1 MIFALCG
8 KLTVPVKQAF
18 FILASTIVKLYRRS
32 LISELSNSVG
42 SAFTVLF
49 SIVLTIGLVR
59 ILNQTAGGRY
69 DSSSI
74 LEVVAYSSLTNIP
87 PLLTLALFLGVL
99 MTLMRYWQDNEMVV
113 WFSSGG
119 LCLTDWI
126 RPVLRMAL
134 PIVILIGLFSVVVS
148 PWSRTQMAAY
158 KDRFA
163 AKEDVTKLSAGRF
176 IEAQKGKRVFFLQGV
191 DQQSGK
197 VDNIFLLERGSD
209 GQQTIV
215 MANKGRL
222 ETMDNGDRYIV
233 MTDGKRYEV
242 TPENLQTQITDFGS
256 YKMRV
261 DSAPAAPTEI
271 SRVNSLPIHL
281 LLQKDNN
288 KAKSELFWRISWPL
302 IALNLVLLA
311 IPLSYN
317 NPRVGRSYGLVAA
330 VLIFILY
337 LNSISIFETWI
348 VQGKL
353 SILSSVLLMNAAV
366 SLLTVMLFY
375 RLMSMNSS
383 RLSSYIWNAL
393 CYPLRA
399 LKKEKESDK

>member
-1 MIFALCG
+1 M
-8 KLTVPVKQAF
+8 
-18 FILASTIVKLYRRS
+18 
-32 LISELSNSVG
+32 
-42 SAFTVLF
+42 LF

-242 TPENLQTQITDFGS
+242 TPDNLQTQITDFGS

-261 DSAPAAPTEI
+261 DSAPATPTEI

-288 KAKSELFWRISWPL
+288 KARSELFWRISWPL

-366 SLLTVMLFY
+366 SLLTVLLFY

-399 LKKEKESDK
+399 LKKEKESGK